1 MKKEDIFGKVQL
13 LLAPVLVILLGLIL
27 IFCPDSASALI
38 ARVLGWVFG
47 LVAIGLGIGALVN
60 PQGRAG
66 KVAGSVVC
74 AVIGG
79 WLGSNPLVLA
89 AWFGRI
95 IGIVLLLDGI
105 SDIRNNIRQGRG
117 PLMSIVVILVGAVLI
132 LMPMTASRL
141 IFSLCGIVVLAI
153 GVVMLLGRLKDNP
166 RLNGPQDPNIID
178 AL

>member
-1 MKKEDIFGKVQL
+1 MMRLRRHVTIKSIF
-13 LLAPVLVILLGLIL
+13 
-27 IFCPDSASALI
+27 
-38 ARVLGWVFG
+38 
-47 LVAIGLGIGALVN
+47 
-60 PQGRAG
+60 
-66 KVAGSVVC
+66 
-74 AVIGG
+74 
-79 WLGSNPLVLA
+79 
-89 AWFGRI
+89 
-95 IGIVLLLDGI
+95 GIVLLLDGI